1 MEAVAV
7 HTTTELHL
15 LEAACR
21 VVAGTFEVVA
31 KYIEPGRE
39 TRELD
44 QIAEDYIR
52 SQGAEPAFKGYRVG
66 NLVYPY
72 TLCISVND
80 AVVHG
85 LPGPYRLQEGDIVS
99 IDCGCKKDGYYGDA
113 AYTFAVGEI
122 SEEKQRL
129 LAVTEAAL
137 WKGIA
142 QAVSRNKV
150 YHISRAIQEYV
161 EAHGFSV
168 VRELVGHGI
177 GRRLHDDPPIPNF
190 VPPLLHRSQF
200 PNVKLRAGQ
209 ALAIEPM
216 VNAGAPDVKTDPD
229 GWTIRTVDGKPSA
242 HFEHTVVV
250 QDKEPLVLTL
260 WT

>member
-1 MEAVAV
+1 M
-7 HTTTELHL
+7 HTATELHL

-21 VVAGTFEVVA
+21 VVAGTFEMLA
-31 KYIEPGRE
+31 KYIEPGRQ
-39 TRELD
+39 TLELD
-44 QIAEDYIR
+44 RIAEDYIR
-52 SQGAEPAFKGYRVG
+52 SHQAEPAFKGYKVG
-66 NLVYPY
+66 NLIYPY

-85 LPGPYRLQEGDIVS
+85 LPGTYRLQEGDIVS
-99 IDCGCKKDGYYGDA
+99 IDCGCRKAGFYGDA
-113 AYTFAVGEI
+113 AYTFAVGKI

-129 LAVTEAAL
+129 LDVTEKAL
-137 WKGIA
+137 WRGIE
-142 QAVSRNKV
+142 QAVSRHKV

-216 VNAGAPDVKTDPD
+216 VNAGTPDVRTDAD
-229 GWTIRTVDGKPSA
+229 GWTIRTADGKPSA

-260 WT
+260 WS